1 MGLEQRTLWGH
12 LAAAIPALCFCT
24 IGCTLIPYPGIQNDE
39 ALFAPAIY
47 GQPGM
52 AYEVSLLGIRIPL
65 MVMSYVGALKSWLY
79 AIIFAVWHPSVWST
93 RIPVVL
99 IGAATVWLFY
109 LLLAKISGIR
119 AAVIGSAILATDC
132 LFLLTTCFDWGPV
145 AIQHL
150 LVVAAMLLF
159 VRFHESGSAKV
170 LAAGAFCL
178 GLGFWDKAIF
188 AWSIAGLA
196 AACLA
201 VCPRALMRRF
211 SLRHAGIAAAS
222 FVVGALPLVIYNV
235 AHPLET
241 VKGNAS
247 QAGLN
252 LVGKFSYLIHSL
264 DGSALFGYL
273 VPVPVGEPFFFQRT
287 LLPWTVAA
295 SLLALPLL
303 WRTAARPAML
313 FAVVFGAAGWFAM
326 AVCGGGG
333 SVHHTVL
340 LWPMP
345 QLLVAV
351 TLAGISERL
360 KRFGKVVASAVTVLV
375 VASNLLVLG
384 QYGKQLS
391 RRELTTVW
399 TDAIFPLAGYLETMR
414 GYRQVTMDWGIVNSL
429 CLLKKCTLPSAIGT
443 GYLSGDSLEVTGLK
457 GVAEMMADG
466 RNIYI
471 SHIPGA
477 EVFARENERF
487 RTIARDNGYRR
498 DILRV
503 IHDGRGRPVFEV
515 YRLRPADRPER

>member
-1 MGLEQRTLWGH
+1 
-12 LAAAIPALCFCT
+12 
-24 IGCTLIPYPGIQNDE
+24 
-39 ALFAPAIY
+39 
-47 GQPGM
+47 
-52 AYEVSLLGIRIPL
+52 
-65 MVMSYVGALKSWLY
+65 
-79 AIIFAVWHPSVWST
+79 
-93 RIPVVL
+93 
-99 IGAATVWLFY
+99 
-109 LLLAKISGIR
+109 
-119 AAVIGSAILATDC
+119 
-132 LFLLTTCFDWGPV
+132 
-145 AIQHL
+145 
-150 LVVAAMLLF
+150 
-159 VRFHESGSAKV
+159 
-170 LAAGAFCL
+170 
-178 GLGFWDKAIF
+178 
-188 AWSIAGLA
+188 
-196 AACLA
+196 
-201 VCPRALMRRF
+201 
-211 SLRHAGIAAAS
+211 
-222 FVVGALPLVIYNV
+222 
-235 AHPLET
+235 
-241 VKGNAS
+241 
-247 QAGLN
+247 
-252 LVGKFSYLIHSL
+252 
-264 DGSALFGYL
+264 
-273 VPVPVGEPFFFQRT
+273 
-287 LLPWTVAA
+287 
-295 SLLALPLL
+295 
-303 WRTAARPAML
+303 
-313 FAVVFGAAGWFAM
+313 
-326 AVCGGGG
+326 
-333 SVHHTVL
+333 VHHTVL

-360 KRFGKVVASAVTVLV
+360 KRFGKVVASAVTLLV

>member
-1 MGLEQRTLWGH
+1 MGLGQWTLWRR
-12 LAAAIPALCFCT
+12 LAPAIPALCFFT
-24 IGCTLIPYPGIQNDE
+24 IGCALIPYPGIQNDE

-52 AYEVSLLGIRIPL
+52 AYEVSLTGIRIPL

-79 AIIFAVWHPSVWST
+79 AIVFALWHPSVWST
-93 RIPVVL
+93 RVPVVL
-99 IGAATVWLFY
+99 VGAATVWLFY
-109 LLLAKISGIR
+109 LLLARISGIR

-150 LVVAAMLLF
+150 LLVSSMLLF
-159 VRFHESGSAKV
+159 VRFHESGSAKF
-170 LAAGAFCL
+170 LSAGAFCL
-178 GLGFWDKAIF
+178 GLGLWDKAIF
-188 AWSIAGLA
+188 AWSIVGLA

-201 VCPRALMRRF
+201 ACRSALVRRF

-222 FVVGALPLVIYNV
+222 FVLGTLPLLVYNV
-235 AHPLET
+235 AHPLQT
-241 VKGNAS
+241 VKENAS
-247 QAGLN
+247 HAGLN
-252 LVGKFSYLIHSL
+252 LAGKLSYLIHSL

-273 VPVPVGEPFFFQRT
+273 VPLPVGEPLPFQQV
-287 LLPWTVAA
+287 LLPWAVAA
-295 SLLALPLL
+295 SLLALPFL

-313 FAVVFGAAGWFAM
+313 FAVVFMAVAWFAM
-326 AVCGGGG
+326 ICSGGGG

-345 QLLVAV
+345 HLLVAV
-351 TLAGISERL
+351 TLVGISERV
-360 KRFGKVVASAVTVLV
+360 KRFGKTVAATAAVLL

-399 TDAIFPLAGYLETMR
+399 TDAIYPLAGYLESVR
-414 GYRQVTMDWGIVNSL
+414 AYRQVTMDWGIVNSL

-443 GYLSGDSLEVTGLK
+443 GYLSGDSIEATGLK
-457 GVAEMMADG
+457 GVTEMMADG

-471 SHIPGA
+471 SHIPGN

-487 RTIARDNGYRR
+487 RTIARDSGYRR

-515 YRLRPADRPER
+515 YRLRPADGPER